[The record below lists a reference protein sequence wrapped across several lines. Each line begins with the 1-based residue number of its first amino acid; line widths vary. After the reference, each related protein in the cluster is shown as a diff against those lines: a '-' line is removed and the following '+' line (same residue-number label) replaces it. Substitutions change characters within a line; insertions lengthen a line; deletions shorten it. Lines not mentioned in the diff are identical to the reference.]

1 MYIGIVAGEAS
12 GDALGAGLI
21 QSIKKLEP
29 GAKFFGICG
38 PKMCAEGAETM
49 VPMDSISIMGVD
61 GLFRGI
67 FNILKIRR
75 NLIRNFIDNPPDLF
89 VGVDVPDF
97 NLGLELQL
105 RQASIETVH
114 YVSPT
119 VWAWRGYRIH
129 KIRRAVG
136 HMLTLFPF
144 EADYY
149 KKHNVPVTFVGHPM
163 ADQIPFSVD
172 KLSARNRL
180 ELPIDHTI
188 IALLAGSRIS
198 EVERLGEVFIRTA
211 KALFENDSHRF
222 FVAPFVN
229 ESTQELFRKILNDHA
244 PNLPVKLVLGRSR
257 EAMAA
262 SDAVLLASGTAALEA
277 ALLGKPMVVS
287 YRVSALTAVIVRLS
301 RQVEYFS
308 MPNNLLGRALVPEF
322 LQDQATVGNLESA
335 MEGLLSGNQNIEE
348 IKNSFTQIHHD
359 LRCNANDNSAKAVMS
374 LVEINNRAN
383 A

>member
-1 MYIGIVAGEAS
+1 VYIGIVAGEAS

-29 GAKFFGICG
+29 DAKFFGICG
-38 PKMCAEGAETM
+38 PKMCAQGAETM
-49 VPMDSISIMGVD
+49 FPMDSISIMGVD
-61 GLFRGI
+61 GLFRSI
-67 FNILKIRR
+67 FNILKIRKK
-75 NLIRNFIDNPPDLF
+75 LIRTFIDNPPDLF
-89 VGVDVPDF
+89 IGVDVPDF

-105 RQASIETVH
+105 RQASIKTMH

-129 KIRRAVG
+129 KIRRAVS

-149 KKHNVPVTFVGHPM
+149 KKHDVPVTFVGHPM
-163 ADQIPFSVD
+163 ADQIPFSVNS
-172 KLSARNRL
+172 LTARNKL
-180 ELPIDHTI
+180 GLPVDRKI
-188 IALLAGSRIS
+188 IALLPGSRTS
-198 EVERLGEVFIRTA
+198 EVERLGEVFVKTA
-211 KALFENDSHRF
+211 KALFTRDSQRF

-229 ESTQELFRKILNDHA
+229 EATHELFRKILDSHA
-244 PNLPVKLVLGRSR
+244 PKLPVKLLLGRSR
-257 EAMAA
+257 EAIAT

-287 YRVSALTAVIVRLS
+287 YKVSALTAMIVRLS

-322 LQDQATVGNLESA
+322 LQNQATVENLSSA
-335 MEGLLSGNQNIEE
+335 MEDVLDDKQNISEL
-348 IKNSFTQIHHD
+348 KSSFKQIHRD
-359 LRCNANDNSAKAVMS
+359 LRRNANDNSAKAVMS
-374 LVEINNRAN
+374 LIENLN
-383 A
+383 